1 MLLSLLMAFYY
12 ITVNLVALKEVVGGA
27 EDTTKSVQLGCE
39 MTGYLRPDE
48 DLEWYKGSHL
58 LPLKDATYSVSFMEG
73 TPDAGQNGENG
84 TVHGRLS
91 VLNINNPT
99 IADSGVYRCKIRGTK
114 TEAIMSLAIT
124 KTSIK
129 GEVE

>member
-1 MLLSLLMAFYY
+1 M
-12 ITVNLVALKEVVGGA
+12 NLVALEEVIVGA

-48 DLEWYKGSHL
+48 DLAWYKGNYL
-58 LPLKDATYSVSFMEG
+58 LPLKGATYSVIFMEG
-73 TPDAGQNGENG
+73 TPGAGQNGENG

-91 VLNINNPT
+91 MLNINHPT
-99 IADSGVYRCKIRGTK
+99 VADSGVYRCKIRGTN
-114 TEAIMSLAIT
+114 TEATMSLAIT

-129 GEVE
+129 GEMVC